1 MRRVTKMFVV
11 ALLVGALAV
20 PAVAW
25 SYGWG
30 RGGHMMGPWG
40 RAPGHGWGY
49 ERGYGDITKEQRSQ
63 LEELDRKFYDETAN
77 LRNEIRTRSAEF
89 DSLLRRPDPDLEKV
103 KALQRE
109 LSDLRAKV
117 DEKHLTYELEVRK
130 INPELRSSEGYG
142 RGHGHH
148 MGGYGPHRG
157 YGRHMGGPG
166 MGYGQHMGGY
176 GPWGY

>member
-20 PAVAW
+20 PVVAW
-25 SYGWG
+25 SHGWG
-30 RGGHMMGPWG
+30 RGRHMMGNWG
-40 RAPGHGWGY
+40 SGPEYCYGS
-49 ERGYGDITKEQRSQ
+49 ERGYGEVTKDQRSK

-77 LRNEIRTRSAEF
+77 LRNEIRTKSAEL
-89 DSLLRRPDPDLEKV
+89 DSLLRSPDPDPEKV
-103 KALQRE
+103 KAVQGE

-117 DEKHLTYELEVRK
+117 DEKHLAYELEARK
-130 INPELRSSEGYG
+130 ILPELRSSGRYGMGY
-142 RGHGHH
+142 GHH
-148 MGGYGPHRG
+148 MGGYGSHKG
-157 YGRHMGGPG
+157 YGHHMGGPG